1 MEKPE
6 YQPNI
11 LQAILLL
18 LLYFFVFSM
27 VPMFFFMSLSKA
39 LGFKANDLMLN
50 TGITIIGFL
59 LLLFWVH
66 RRYRVDYQGLLALKQ
81 FKVEYILPMLLMI
94 TGTVIILSE
103 IDNIVRTFLPLEGDW
118 AKTFQDLL
126 IPSQAGFWKYIF
138 AVVIVAPIVEEM
150 IFRGLILKGFIKHYP
165 AHRSIALS
173 SLLFGIA
180 HFNPWQ
186 FWTGILWGGIAGWW
200 FYETRSLV
208 PCILGHALLNSSSYI
223 VTNLLGVEVPG
234 FTTNF
239 QTSQFQ
245 PLWFD
250 LLGIGLLVMGIAVF
264 AKMLNRNR
272 IKWVAD

>member
-11 LQAILLL
+11 PQAILLL

-27 VPMFFFMSLSKA
+27 VPMLFFASLSKA
-39 LGFKANDLMLN
+39 LGLKANDLMVN
-50 TGITIIGFL
+50 SGITVIGFI

-81 FKVEYILPMLLMI
+81 LKIEYILPMILMI
-94 TGTVIILSE
+94 SGAVIVLSE
-103 IDNIVRTFLPLEGDW
+103 IDNMVRTFLPLKGDW
-118 AKTFQDLL
+118 AKTFQNLF
-126 IPSQAGFWKYIF
+126 IPDRAGSWKYIL
-138 AVVIVAPIVEEM
+138 AVVIVAPVVEEM

-165 AHRSIALS
+165 AHRAIAFS
-173 SLLFGIA
+173 ALLFGVA

-200 FYETRSLV
+200 FHGTRSLV

-223 VTNLLGVEVPG
+223 ITNILGVEVPG
-234 FTTNF
+234 FTTDF

-250 LLGIGLLVMGIAVF
+250 LLGIGLLVLGIIVF
-264 AKMLNRNR
+264 VKIFKYNK
-272 IKWVAD
+272 IKVAAD